1 MAQYLSTEIEVL
13 RLDLSFTACL
23 VSCHSS
29 DFSTCLRGQRFA
41 CLPRQVILSAVLRAR
56 NAAKCCIAPE
66 EWERWG
72 ACSREGPGGCTT
84 YLSLVNSS
92 VQTGDYTVLQTQ
104 AYILKHGFLIASQ
117 EEKT

>member
-41 CLPRQVILSAVLRAR
+41 CLPEVMLSTVLCAR
-56 NAAKCCIAPE
+56 NTVKCCVAPE

-72 ACSREGPGGCTT
+72 VCSNEGCRCAA

-92 VQTGDYTVLQTQ
+92 VQTGDYTMLQM
-104 AYILKHGFLIASQ
+104 
-117 EEKT
+117 

>member
-13 RLDLSFTACL
+13 LLDLSFTACL

-29 DFSTCLRGQRFA
+29 DFSAGLSRQRFA
-41 CLPRQVILSAVLRAR
+41 SLPREVILSTVLRAR
-56 NAAKCCIAPE
+56 NVAKCCIAPE

-72 ACSREGPGGCTT
+72 ACSREGPCRCTT

-92 VQTGDYTVLQTQ
+92 IQTGDYPVLQM
-104 AYILKHGFLIASQ
+104 
-117 EEKT
+117 